1 MIFAHCGGGEGGWEV
16 DGTILKEFAQ
26 CADDAKVI
34 RVSGPLLN

>member
-1 MIFAHCGGGEGGWEV
+1 MVVRLGREGGREV